1 MTSQRSDS
9 GADTDLTGLG
19 PGGYV
24 NLPAGFGSQQVLAGH
39 GILVGYSWENSG
51 SADNSITAE
60 GTVTGPAAGATIASV
75 VLPQGTW
82 LISWTVGFGSGAVAA
97 ADTNNMQLTGLSGGS
112 FVAVIPA
119 VANTE
124 VPQPQAE
131 FTGAATI
138 AVKAIALA
146 TATAV
151 YEAQIVATPVT
162 AGFVRIFDGA
172 QQAGLQVATSYLPGP
187 GFDTQSLPDK
197 GIELKRGLV
206 VAATSASIQGTVWFI
221 ALQDD

>member
-1 MTSQRSDS
+1 MTVQRSDS
-9 GADTDLTGLG
+9 GQASDLTGLG

-24 NLPAGFGSQQVLAGH
+24 NLAAGFAPQEVLAGH

-51 SADNSITAE
+51 STANAIQAE
-60 GTVTGPAAGATIASV
+60 GTVTGPAAGATIAQV
-75 VLPQGTW
+75 VLSQGLW

-97 ADTNNMQLTGLSGGS
+97 ADTNNMQLTGQTGGPLT
-112 FVAVIPA
+112 ALIPA

-124 VPQPQAE
+124 VPQPQVE
-131 FTGAATI
+131 FTGAATV

-162 AGFVRIFDGA
+162 AGFARIFDGA

-197 GIELKRGLV
+197 GIELKRGLY
-206 VAATSASIQGTVWFI
+206 VAATSASITGTVWFI

>member
-1 MTSQRSDS
+1 MTVQRSDS
-9 GADTDLTGLG
+9 GLDADLTGLG

-24 NLPAGFGSQQVLAGH
+24 NLAAGFAAQEVLAGH

-60 GTVTGPAAGATIASV
+60 GTATGPVAGATIAQV

-97 ADTNNMQLTGLSGGS
+97 ADANNMQLTGLTGGS
-112 FVAVIPA
+112 LVAVVPA

-124 VPQPQAE
+124 VPQPGVE

-162 AGFVRIFDGA
+162 GGFVRIYDGA
-172 QQAGLQVATSYLPGP
+172 PQAGLQVATSYLPGP

-197 GIELKRGLV
+197 GIELKRGLY
-206 VAATSASIQGTVWFI
+206 VAATSASITGTVWFI

>member
-1 MTSQRSDS
+1 MSVQRSDS
-9 GADTDLTGLG
+9 GADSDLTSLG

-24 NLPAGFGSQQVLAGH
+24 NLAAGFAAGEVYAGH
-39 GILVGYSWENSG
+39 AILVGYSWENSG

-60 GTVTGPAAGATIASV
+60 ATVTGPAAGATIAQV

-82 LISWTVGFGSGAVAA
+82 LISWTVGLGSGAVAA

-112 FVAVIPA
+112 LVAIIPA

-124 VPQPQAE
+124 VSQPGAE

-146 TATAV
+146 TATAI
-151 YEAQIVATPVT
+151 YEAQIVATPVV
-162 AGFVRIFDGA
+162 AGFARIYDGA

-197 GIELKRGLV
+197 GIELKRGLY
-206 VAATSASIQGTVWFI
+206 VAATSASITGTVWFI
-221 ALQDD
+221 ALQDS